1 MPGIKVAARLD
12 KSREVGEMNK
22 VVRILITGLLLVPL
36 LAACSLPLSNSLQ
49 PKISDTPSAQL
60 LVQPVDGLI
69 DEPISIR
76 LTNFTPNQSVTI
88 WASFQDDIGQI
99 WQAEA
104 SFVTDK
110 YGTVDVST
118 QVPWSGSYRKADP
131 MGLFWSA
138 VPEERREGDVPAPF
152 SNLWLNPI
160 LVTFEARIH
169 GAVIARTQ
177 IERLRVLPEVI
188 RKTVDANEFVG
199 TFFLPPGNGPFPCVI
214 VVGGATGELWEEPA
228 ALLASHGFAALSVP
242 YFKMG
247 TLPNQLVEIPL
258 EYFENAIN
266 WIENQPLIDKNHIGV
281 MGFARGGELALLLG
295 TTFPKIKA
303 VVGYVPSSL
312 VWSAYGVQ
320 GSGDQAAWTFRGEP
334 IPFLSTSGTR
344 KLTLKTIMNKL
355 LSNGDHSALL
365 DSLEQDPEIAQA
377 IIPVEKINGPVLL
390 ISGKDDRVWD
400 STLYA
405 DLTCFRMQKRQT
417 VYPCEHLSYDGAGH
431 SISFPYIP
439 TTVEGFQSTHP
450 VSGKLTEIG
459 GNTEDIATANAD
471 AWSHV
476 LDFLDRNLGSSGTI
490 GSSWLNA
497 NPHSLSSGN

>member
-1 MPGIKVAARLD
+1 
-12 KSREVGEMNK
+12 MNK
-22 VVRILITGLLLVPL
+22 VVRILISGLLLVPL
-36 LAACSLPLSNSLQ
+36 LAACDLQLSNSLQ
-49 PKISDTPSAQL
+49 PETSASSTAEL
-60 LVQPVDGLI
+60 IVQPIDGLI

-76 LTNFTPNQSVTI
+76 LENFSPNHSVTI
-88 WASFQDDIGQI
+88 WASFQDDVGQI

-138 VPEERREGDVPAPF
+138 MPEERREGDVPEPF
-152 SNLWLNPI
+152 ANQWLNPI
-160 LVTFEARIH
+160 LVTFEARIQ

-199 TFFLPPGNGPFPCVI
+199 TFFQPPGKGPFPCVI

-247 TLPNQLVEIPL
+247 NLPDQLVEIPL
-258 EYFENAIN
+258 EYFENAIT

-303 VVGYVPSSL
+303 VVGYVPSGI

-334 IPFLSTSGTR
+334 IPFLTSTGTR
-344 KLTLKTIMNKL
+344 KFTLKTLMNKL
-355 LSNGDHSALL
+355 LAKGDHSALL
-365 DSLEQDPEIAQA
+365 DSLEQDPEISQA

-390 ISGKDDRVWD
+390 ISGKEDRVWD

-405 DLTCFRMQKRQT
+405 DLTCFRMKKRQN

-439 TTVEGFQSTHP
+439 TTVEGFRSTHP
-450 VSGKLTEIG
+450 VSGKITEIG

-471 AWSHV
+471 SWTQV
-476 LDFLDRNLGSSGTI
+476 LDFLDKNLGGTGTVSG
-490 GSSWLNA
+490 GWLDA
-497 NPHSLSSGN
+497 NPSHVSSDMSH

>member
-1 MPGIKVAARLD
+1 
-12 KSREVGEMNK
+12 MNK
-22 VVRILITGLLLVPL
+22 VVRIFIISLLLVPML
-36 LAACSLPLSNSLQ
+36 SACSLPLSNTLQ
-49 PKISDTPSAQL
+49 PNTSEFSATQL
-60 LVQPVDGLI
+60 IVQPVDGLI

-76 LTNFTPNQSVTI
+76 LVNFAPDQSVTI

-110 YGTVDVST
+110 HGNIDVST

-138 VPEERREGDVPAPF
+138 VPEERHEGDVPAPF
-152 SNLWLNPI
+152 ANLWLNPI

-188 RKTVDANEFVG
+188 RKTIEANEFVG
-199 TFFLPPGNGPFPCVI
+199 TFFLPPGKGPFPSVI

-228 ALLASHGFAALSVP
+228 ALLASHGFAALSIP

-247 TLPNQLVEIPL
+247 NLPDQLVEIPL

-266 WIENQPLIDKNHIGV
+266 WIESQPMVDKNHIGV

-295 TTFPKIKA
+295 TTFPKLSA
-303 VVGYVPSSL
+303 VVGYVPSSII
-312 VWSAYGVQ
+312 WSAYGIQ

-334 IPFLSTSGTR
+334 IPFLSATGAR

-355 LSNGDHSALL
+355 LAKGDHSALL

-390 ISGKDDRVWD
+390 VSGKDDRVWD

-405 DLTCFRMQKRQT
+405 DLTCFRMQKRQN

-439 TTVEGFQSTHP
+439 TTVEGFRSTHP
-450 VSGKLTEIG
+450 VSGRLTEIG
-459 GNTEDIATANAD
+459 GNAEDIASANAD
-471 AWSHV
+471 AWAQV
-476 LDFLDRNLGSSGTI
+476 LDFLDRNLGSSGAI
-490 GSSWLNA
+490 GSSWLIA
-497 NPHSLSSGN
+497 KPSHVSSDNPR

>member
-1 MPGIKVAARLD
+1 
-12 KSREVGEMNK
+12 MNK
-22 VVRILITGLLLVPL
+22 VLRILIGGLLLVPL
-36 LAACSLPLSNSLQ
+36 LAACDLQLSSPLQ
-49 PKISDTPSAQL
+49 PRTSDTPTAQL
-60 LVQPVDGLI
+60 IVLPVDGLI
-69 DEPISIR
+69 DEPVSIR
-76 LTNFTPNQSVTI
+76 LENFTPNQSVTI
-88 WASFQDDIGQI
+88 WASFQDDVGQI

-110 YGTVDVST
+110 YGIVDVST
-118 QVPWSGSYRKADP
+118 QVPWSGSYRKTDP

-138 VPEERREGDVPAPF
+138 MPEERREGDVPKPF
-152 SNLWLNPI
+152 ANLWLNPI

-199 TFFLPPGNGPFPCVI
+199 TFFMPPGKGPFPCVI

-247 TLPNQLVEIPL
+247 SPANQLVEIPL

-266 WIENQPLIDKNHIGV
+266 WIENQPLIDKSHIGV

-303 VVGYVPSSL
+303 VVGYVPSGI
-312 VWSAYGVQ
+312 VWSAYGIQ
-320 GSGDQAAWTFRGEP
+320 GSGEQAAWTFRGEP
-334 IPFLSTSGTR
+334 IPFLTTTGTR

-355 LSNGDHSALL
+355 LAKGDHSALL

-377 IIPVEKINGPVLL
+377 IIPVEKIKGPVLL
-390 ISGKDDRVWD
+390 ISGKEDRVWD

-405 DLTCFRMQKRQT
+405 DLTCFRMQKRQN
-417 VYPCEHLSYDGAGH
+417 VYPCQHLSYDGAGH

-439 TTVEGFQSTHP
+439 TTVEGFRSTHP
-450 VSGKLTEIG
+450 VSGKPTEIG

-471 AWSHV
+471 AWAQV
-476 LDFLDRNLGSSGTI
+476 LDFLERNLGSSGTI
-490 GSSWLNA
+490 GSSWLDTDSNQI
-497 NPHSLSSGN
+497 SGKISY

>member
-1 MPGIKVAARLD
+1 
-12 KSREVGEMNK
+12 
-22 VVRILITGLLLVPL
+22 
-36 LAACSLPLSNSLQ
+36 
-49 PKISDTPSAQL
+49 
-60 LVQPVDGLI
+60 
-69 DEPISIR
+69 
-76 LTNFTPNQSVTI
+76 
-88 WASFQDDIGQI
+88 
-99 WQAEA
+99 
-104 SFVTDK
+104 
-110 YGTVDVST
+110 
-118 QVPWSGSYRKADP
+118 
-131 MGLFWSA
+131 
-138 VPEERREGDVPAPF
+138 
-152 SNLWLNPI
+152 
-160 LVTFEARIH
+160 
-169 GAVIARTQ
+169 
-177 IERLRVLPEVI
+177 
-188 RKTVDANEFVG
+188 
-199 TFFLPPGNGPFPCVI
+199 VI

-247 TLPNQLVEIPL
+247 STPDQLVEIPL

-295 TTFPKIKA
+295 TTFPKIKT
-303 VVGYVPSSL
+303 VVGYVPSGI
-312 VWSAYGVQ
+312 VWSAYGIQ

-334 IPFLSTSGTR
+334 IPFLSTTGTK

-355 LSNGDHSALL
+355 LAKGDHSVLL

-390 ISGKDDRVWD
+390 ISGKEDRVWD

-405 DLTCFRMQKRQT
+405 DLTCFRMQKRQN

-439 TTVEGFQSTHP
+439 TTVEGFRSTHP

-471 AWSHV
+471 AWAQV
-476 LDFLDRNLGSSGTI
+476 LDFLERNLGSPGTI
-490 GSSWLNA
+490 SSSWLSVDPDHQA
-497 NPHSLSSGN
+497 AGIYH